1 MRLSRCLA
9 LLTLGLPLILVATH
23 AGAHE
28 VRPAYLRIQAV
39 GPVTSKGVADQFDI
53 LWRKPTGGEV
63 RLDIAPVLPGNCEQ
77 PGEIQT
83 WLDGGVE
90 SSRWLL
96 LCPGGIDG
104 RELVIAGLPATV
116 TDVLVRYER
125 SNGTTQIARLTPD
138 RPRVTLNESES
149 WLRVASTYFVLGVE
163 HILFGIDHLLFVL
176 ALLMIVGSWR
186 KLVATVTSFTL
197 AHSLTLAGAS
207 LGLVN
212 MPQQPV
218 EAVIALSIVF
228 VAMEIVHWRQGKPG
242 LTRRAPWIVAFAFG
256 LLHGFGFAG
265 ALAEIGLPEHAIA
278 SALLFFNVG
287 VEAGQLAFIATTLLV
302 WTAVKRLAMPVW
314 AWRVPVYGIGAT
326 AAFWTIQRIAAF
338 AG

>member
-1 MRLSRCLA
+1 MATSRRYLVLLVLAALA
-9 LLTLGLPLILVATH
+9 LGTAPVA
-23 AGAHE
+23 AHE

-39 GPVTSKGVADQFDI
+39 GPTSGEGLAEQFDV

-63 RLDIAPVLPGNCEQ
+63 LLDIVPVLPASCEQ
-77 PGEIQT
+77 PDELKR
-83 WLDGGVE
+83 WLDGGVDT
-90 SSRWLL
+90 SRWLAK
-96 LCPGGIDG
+96 CPGGIDG
-104 RELVIAGLPATV
+104 GELVIAGLEATV

-125 SNGTTQIARLTPD
+125 NNGTTQIARLTPD
-138 RPRVTLNESES
+138 EPTLVLTESES

-176 ALLMIVGSWR
+176 ALLMIVDGWR
-186 KLVATVTSFTL
+186 KLVATITAFTV
-197 AHSLTLAGAS
+197 AHSVTLAGAS
-207 LGLVN
+207 LGLVS

-228 VAMEIVHWRQGKPG
+228 VAMEIVHWRQGRPG

-265 ALAEIGLPEHAIA
+265 ALSEIGLPEHAIP

-287 VEAGQLAFIATTLLV
+287 VEAGQLAFVA
-302 WTAVKRLAMPVW
+302 AVMLAWAGLKRVRPPTW
-314 AWRVPVYGIGAT
+314 AWRVPVYGIGGM
-326 AAFWTIQRIAAF
+326 AAFWTLERIAGF
-338 AG
+338 